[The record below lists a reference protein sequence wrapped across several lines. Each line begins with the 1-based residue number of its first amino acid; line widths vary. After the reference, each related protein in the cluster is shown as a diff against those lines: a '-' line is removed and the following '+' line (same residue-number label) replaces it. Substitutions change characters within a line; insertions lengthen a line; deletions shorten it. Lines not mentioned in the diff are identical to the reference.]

1 MRGRRSCGVIVA
13 GWLLVGQ
20 LWAGVDAWEE
30 LTVRRK
36 PFHTESACRRYL
48 AKQRNRVS
56 VVRCV
61 TEREFRHLPKSKT
74 GDWEQF
80 GAVPVPSDAEL
91 RRQLE
96 ALGYLR

>member
-1 MRGRRSCGVIVA
+1 MRRHSCGVVVA

-20 LWAGVDAWEE
+20 PWVGVDAWEE

-36 PFHTESACRRYL
+36 PFHSEAACRRYL
-48 AKQRNRVS
+48 AKQRTRVS
-56 VVRCV
+56 GARCV
-61 TEREFRHLPKSKT
+61 TEREFKHLPKSKT

-80 GAVPVPSDAEL
+80 GAVPVPSDEIL
-91 RRQLE
+91 RKRLE